1 MYEKTIEEVK
11 HLIKSNQIEE
21 VVTATNGTRKVTLKL
36 KSGGSIR
43 FFGEEAKEVLLTTN
57 RY

>member
-1 MYEKTIEEVK
+1 MYEKTLEEIK
-11 HLIKSNQIEE
+11 HLIKSNQITD
-21 VVTATNGTRKVTLKL
+21 VITATNGDRKVTIRL

-43 FFGEEAKEVLLTTN
+43 FFGEEAKEVLMLTS

>member
-1 MYEKTIEEVK
+1 MYEQAIEEVK
-11 HLIKSNQIEE
+11 HLIKSDKIEE
-21 VVTATNGTRKVTLKL
+21 VITATNGTRKVTLKL

-43 FFGEEAKEVLLTTN
+43 FFGEEAKQVLLTTN